1 MKVCTVLALVFV
13 ALSAG
18 SADKPGFLFDRRKPE
33 SKGVRRIVG
42 GTNANIVNYPYQLSL
57 MRDGRHFCG
66 SSIIATRWA
75 LSAAH
80 CTWPIPPPGAV
91 RLLGGTS
98 DNTQGGVTFDVDQIV
113 NHPNYEEQTIRNDV
127 SVLHTTSAM
136 IGRNV
141 APIPLD
147 STGAF
152 HKPGTRAVLSGWG
165 LTENLVTTNI
175 LQSVEIPII
184 STIACKLSLWQ
195 ENANIYPDMLCAGE
209 LGRAPCSADSGGP
222 LVIDG
227 KQVGIVS
234 WGSLKC
240 LGELPDVFARI
251 GYPTIRSFITNI
263 TGV

>member
-18 SADKPGFLFDRRKPE
+18 SIEKPGTR
-33 SKGVRRIVG
+33 KGVRRIVG
-42 GTNANIVNYPYQLSL
+42 GTNASIVNYPYQLSL
-57 MRDGRHFCG
+57 IRYGGHYCG

-80 CTWPIPPPGAV
+80 CTWPMPSPGTV

-98 DNTQGGVTFDVDQIV
+98 DHTQGGVTFDVDQIV
-113 NHPNYEEQTIRNDV
+113 NHPNYKERTMQNDV
-127 SVLHTTSAM
+127 CVLHTTSDM
-136 IGRNV
+136 IGRNI

-152 HKPGTRAVLSGWG
+152 QKPGTRAILSGWG
-165 LTENLVTTNI
+165 STENWVIPNI

-184 STIACKLSLWQ
+184 STIVCKLSLWKH
-195 ENANIYPDMLCAGE
+195 NAMIYPDMLCAGE
-209 LGRAPCSADSGGP
+209 LGRAPCSADSGSP

-234 WGSLKC
+234 WGTLQC

-251 GYPTIRSFITNI
+251 GYPSIRSFITNI